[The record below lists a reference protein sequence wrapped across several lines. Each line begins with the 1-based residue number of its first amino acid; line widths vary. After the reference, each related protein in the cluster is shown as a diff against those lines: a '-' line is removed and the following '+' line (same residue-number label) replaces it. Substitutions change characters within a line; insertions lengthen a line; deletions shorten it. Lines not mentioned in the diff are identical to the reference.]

1 MDSLPFLDEAVHPG
15 SRHPGPPL
23 PPLSFCKLRQ
33 DADLTLLTVP
43 ALKVYEAEAD
53 VRLEVV
59 LAGAPVLARIR
70 GALVPIC
77 GGVSGC

>member
-1 MDSLPFLDEAVHPG
+1 MDSLPFLDEALHTG
-15 SRHPGPPL
+15 SRRPGPP
-23 PPLSFCKLRQ
+23 PPTPSFCKLRQ

-59 LAGAPVLARIR
+59 LAGAPVLAWIR

-77 GGVSGC
+77 GGGGGC